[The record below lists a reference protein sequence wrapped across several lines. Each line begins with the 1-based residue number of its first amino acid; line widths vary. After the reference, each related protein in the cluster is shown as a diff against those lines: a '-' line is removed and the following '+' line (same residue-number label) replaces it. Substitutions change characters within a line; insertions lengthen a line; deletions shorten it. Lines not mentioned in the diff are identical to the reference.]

1 MVCLN
6 TQFHIPDSSTSL
18 LFAIISKAKQNL
30 YMATMLLFYIPHE
43 YYIKKRLIKY
53 IFYVKFVALSSTFI
67 IITM

>member
-18 LFAIISKAKQNL
+18 FFAIISKAKQNL

-43 YYIKKRLIKY
+43 YYIKKKAY
-53 IFYVKFVALSSTFI
+53 
-67 IITM
+67 